1 MLCGGISRNE
11 TGALPVGPRNY
22 FNLVFRR
29 ATMSGF
35 IVLDWAGEFP
45 AIRKRIERLV
55 HDGRLTYREDIQ
67 RGFENAPATLRRLFT
82 GENRGKQLLEL

>member
-1 MLCGGISRNE
+1 
-11 TGALPVGPRNY
+11 
-22 FNLVFRR
+22 VFRR

-35 IVLDWAGEFP
+35 IVLDWASEFP
-45 AIRKRIERLV
+45 AIRKRIETLV